1 MFDKMLEII
10 GDIPYA
16 QEDVKIAGYLLFKKL
31 LAVSLYSSDK
41 KIKGPVTLIK
51 ATENF
56 VPIEKDHNLSRVRDF
71 CPSISFIKYI
81 CNVVFQYHFFLLFLL
96 KL

>member
-1 MFDKMLEII
+1 MLEII

-56 VPIEKDHNLSRVRDF
+56 VPIQKDHNLSQVRDF
-71 CPSISFIKYI
+71 FSISFIKYI
-81 CNVVFQYHFFLLFLL
+81 CNIVNIIFFSFKIMNLL
-96 KL
+96 